1 MGWAC
6 LALAPYH
13 ICSLVLDDLTGRYQ
27 TFLTFP
33 VRSSMLLIDIF
44 RPDAIAANTK
54 TQLENLDKAG
64 WARSSVAFR
73 SDRT

>member
-13 ICSLVLDDLTGRYQ
+13 ICMLVLDDLTGRYQ

-44 RPDAIAANTK
+44 RPDVIANTK
-54 TQLENLDKAG
+54 TAG
-64 WARSSVAFR
+64 KLR
-73 SDRT
+73 